1 MDAIVTTFYG
11 LRFTARRIYIF
22 RISVKDTSAPA
33 KGRPAHKPVC
43 YGSNG
48 SHFFASLLLYV
59 ATTTT
64 ATTTTTTTTSFRSS
78 LKHYWDDGRQSNDN
92 NIRLPQL
99 WLQLTT
105 HI

>member
-1 MDAIVTTFYG
+1 MDAIVATFYG

-22 RISVKDTSAPA
+22 RISAKDTSAPA

-105 HI
+105 RI